1 MQDKSQD
8 HVGRPVNPPLE
19 EAFEKICN
27 FIENDSEN
35 CQFAIKELIEM
46 MITLLPESFQP
57 WSEKNLKMRLKKK
70 YKDSI
75 IISSLSGKQSIV
87 SFRGNCEKL
96 LSEEWS
102 KDKTFDRA
110 KIVTAAAKI
119 LREDIRGMT
128 CNLQNY
134 PNLDDIK
141 TGGTEEFPDSLKS
154 FFHEL
159 VLKDKKNLA
168 AYTTKVAALE
178 NFIISLVRVRSFVS
192 PTMFGLGTLL
202 HRKYGSKNLID
213 ILSTIG
219 VSISYSECLNFES
232 SAIQNVQE
240 NIPADSFLQFV
251 FDNADVNTRTIDGH
265 GTFHSMGGIICITPE
280 PATENFQVPRP
291 KQKIQASEIGHFGSL
306 PIQFYN
312 KPAKSGLKT
321 VTMPEIQFLKPEV
334 EKIAARLDALW
345 LLGTKYLHKKVSWS
359 GYMSSVSYDIEF
371 TTSTITPLPFINL
384 DPSHLK
390 QKDQATGLFI
400 LTV

>member
-1 MQDKSQD
+1 MLSFARNDKWGLEIFNKINNQIDLVAAEAIYHVNCFNKFMQDKSQD

-168 AYTTKVAALE
+168 AYTTK
-178 NFIISLVRVRSFVS
+178 
-192 PTMFGLGTLL
+192 
-202 HRKYGSKNLID
+202 
-213 ILSTIG
+213 
-219 VSISYSECLNFES
+219 
-232 SAIQNVQE
+232 
-240 NIPADSFLQFV
+240 
-251 FDNADVNTRTIDGH
+251 
-265 GTFHSMGGIICITPE
+265 
-280 PATENFQVPRP
+280 
-291 KQKIQASEIGHFGSL
+291 
-306 PIQFYN
+306 FYN

-345 LLGTKYLHKKVSWS
+345 PKKSKEDIDTLRYTLYNRITSRQGLSANFNLAALPPTKDAAVQHVLRVYYQVQEWIGCKLNPLAYGWQRDREGHLVPTSATKEIAPPDILKMVFCNCKEASCGKSCSCKKLGLRC
-359 GYMSSVSYDIEF
+359 SSKCGQCLGIDCCNSCIIPENDEDENDV
-371 TTSTITPLPFINL
+371 FI
-384 DPSHLK
+384 
-390 QKDQATGLFI
+390 
-400 LTV
+400 